1 MPTCDIHLTVHLKVR
16 MLDLH
21 VYNCIDAISF
31 IFYLSTPEPKLEKL
45 TSWTHVQLLVFRV
58 TEISPICHIHLD
70 RHTDTKLTNRCQDV
84 IFWILIN
91 NIRITAA
98 EPKFNN
104 GSAQRLIISEGPSC
118 RPATGVLLFG
128 FERIVCVRKLAQ
140 LYRIPLGSSL
150 SPNSPFS
157 AAWDWGMGYRSGDW
171 VGNVNKRRLQIL
183 NPNTDHINLHSI
195 TR

>member
-1 MPTCDIHLTVHLKVR
+1 MPTCDIHLTVHSKVR

-21 VYNCIDAISF
+21 VCTIDAISF
-31 IFYLSTPEPKLEKL
+31 VSTPQPKLKNI
-45 TSWTHVQLLVFRV
+45 TSFTHVQLSVFWL

-104 GSAQRLIISEGPSC
+104 GSTERLIISEGPSC
-118 RPATGVLLFG
+118 RPAIGVLLFG

-157 AAWDWGMGYRSGDW
+157 AAWDWGMKYRSGDW
-171 VGNVNKRRLQIL
+171 VGNVNKRRLQI
-183 NPNTDHINLHSI
+183 
-195 TR
+195 

>member
-1 MPTCDIHLTVHLKVR
+1 MYNYQFSDWLKFPQFVTFISTDTLT
-16 MLDLH
+16 
-21 VYNCIDAISF
+21 
-31 IFYLSTPEPKLEKL
+31 
-45 TSWTHVQLLVFRV
+45 
-58 TEISPICHIHLD
+58 
-70 RHTDTKLTNRCQDV
+70 TDTKLTNRCQDV

-91 NIRITAA
+91 NIQITAA

-104 GSAQRLIISEGPSC
+104 GSTERLIISEGPSC
-118 RPATGVLLFG
+118 RPDTGVLLFG

-171 VGNVNKRRLQIL
+171 VGNVNKRQLKIL
-183 NPNTDHINLHSI
+183 NPNTDHKNLHCLI
-195 TR
+195 R

>member
-1 MPTCDIHLTVHLKVR
+1 MPTCDIHLTVHSKVR

-21 VYNCIDAISF
+21 VCTDALLYLLLNLSLKKYNKLNTCTIISF
-31 IFYLSTPEPKLEKL
+31 PTDWNFPNLSH
-45 TSWTHVQLLVFRV
+45 SSRQTHW
-58 TEISPICHIHLD
+58 
-70 RHTDTKLTNRCQDV
+70 HTDTKLTNRCQDV

-157 AAWDWGMGYRSGDW
+157 AAWDWGMKYRSGDW
-171 VGNVNKRRLQIL
+171 VGNVNKRRLQI
-183 NPNTDHINLHSI
+183 
-195 TR
+195 